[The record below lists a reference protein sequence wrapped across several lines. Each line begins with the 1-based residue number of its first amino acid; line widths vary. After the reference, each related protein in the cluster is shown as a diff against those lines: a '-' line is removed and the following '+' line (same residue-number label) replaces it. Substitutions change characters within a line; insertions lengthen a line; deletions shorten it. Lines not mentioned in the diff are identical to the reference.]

1 MKRRTLGSR
10 LGLLCFIAG
19 ALLWQATSVAKG
31 QGDIPAGRDIT
42 GTVIGISGRLA
53 GQSRPFRLRIDRYTS
68 ADEAQRL
75 NTALQQGGED
85 ELMRVLTGMEAG
97 RIIIGN
103 GVGLPANAIIATP
116 QGAGSVKLTVLY
128 QRNIPIFELRYG
140 TRSSDYRFGFA
151 ELYLNSRGSNQGTLI
166 PAARV
171 RLKDGNT
178 WEVEDFGEFPARLM
192 GLQVHGPG
200 GRNTRR

>member
-1 MKRRTLGSR
+1 MKRRTLSR

-19 ALLWQATSVAKG
+19 AMLLQATPVAQG
-31 QGDIPAGRDIT
+31 QGEIPAGRDIT
-42 GTVIGISGRLA
+42 GTVIGISGRWA
-53 GQSRPFRLRIDRYTS
+53 GQSRPFRLRVNRYTT
-68 ADEAQRL
+68 AEEVQRL

-85 ELMRVLTGMEAG
+85 EALRVLGGMEAG

-103 GVGLPANAIIATP
+103 GVGIPANAIIATP
-116 QGAGSVKLTVLY
+116 QAAGSVKLTVLY
-128 QRNIPIFELRYG
+128 RRDIPIFELRYG

-151 ELYLNSRGSNQGTLI
+151 EMYLNATGGSQGTLI

-171 RLKDGNT
+171 KLKDGNT

-192 GLQVHGPG
+192 GLQVRG
-200 GRNTRR
+200 GRGARR

>member
-1 MKRRTLGSR
+1 MKRRIFGSR
-10 LGLLCFIAG
+10 LCLLCFVAG
-19 ALLWQATSVAKG
+19 AMLLQATSVAKG

-53 GQSRPFRLRIDRYTS
+53 GVSRPFRLRINRYTS
-68 ADEAQRL
+68 ADEVQRL

-85 ELMRVLTGMEAG
+85 ELMRVLSGMEAG

-116 QGAGSVKLTVLY
+116 QGAGGVKLTVLY

-192 GLQVHGPG
+192 GLQVRGPG
-200 GRNTRR
+200 GRNARR